1 MRKPQLHY
9 RLGMNNILGL
19 SNILTDSSLDV
30 SKVIKKVE
38 GYENWDVIT
47 SGFVP
52 PDPTRLLSSDRMNQ
66 FITTLKNSK
75 KYDIVIF
82 DCPPVIGLA
91 DASLISEKTD
101 GMILLVSLDKVPFGL
116 PLESKRIMKNSG
128 AEFLGIIINSTKESN
143 NDLLTNKGYGY
154 GDIYAQYAEE
164 ENVSEELT
172 SKQILLNKIQEFL
185 KKFLNWLDN

>member
-1 MRKPQLHY
+1 
-9 RLGMNNILGL
+9 
-19 SNILTDSSLDV
+19 
-30 SKVIKKVE
+30 
-38 GYENWDVIT
+38 
-47 SGFVP
+47 
-52 PDPTRLLSSDRMNQ
+52 MNQ
-66 FITTLKNSK
+66 FITTLKNLK

-91 DASLISEKTD
+91 DASLIAEKTD
-101 GMILLVSLDKVPFGL
+101 GIILLVSLDKVPTGL
-116 PLESKRIMKNSG
+116 PLEAKRIMKNSG